1 MFTLS
6 KGWQTVIG
14 GFVVH
19 LVLGTLYC
27 WANITSAVTSFIR
40 KHQSDVTYN
49 DTLMIYAFQL
59 VSQGATMLLGGLISQ
74 RIGVRKCCMLGGA
87 CILLATFC
95 ASLSTTLAGF
105 ICTQGIMF
113 GVGIGI
119 CYSAPISASILWMPQ
134 RKGLATGIIVGGFGC
149 GAFVFGLIATHVV
162 NPHQQA
168 VDKSGPNQNYFP
180 PDSEVVNNVP
190 LMYRVLGCCY
200 FVFFLAACFLLH
212 QPPSQPLDDHHD
224 SKFPKI
230 PSTGTIELKMGSNVS
245 YQSAAN
251 VDLDQTNPLTEEVTI
266 DFNSRKG
273 KGDYATLDQ
282 TSHDDDMEDEKIGAS
297 STSESNSSDVDF
309 TVRELISTPLA
320 WHVASCLITTTIGGM
335 YIAGTFKTFGQL
347 HFHNEI
353 FLSTVSSFASV
364 FNSGGRIF
372 WGSMSDIF
380 GPVQTLLVMSFLFS
394 ITIFTYPSSIY
405 LGEAGFAMWT
415 FLIFFFEGAN
425 FVLYFPIVVMLFGKK
440 NSASN
445 YGLIFSSYSLFVM
458 INILVVSR
466 MGLEFTKANFGMG
479 LLTLFGFC
487 NLIALVWHIRK
498 AAKTQNPDLCKA
510 K

>member
-1 MFTLS
+1 M
-6 KGWQTVIG
+6 
-14 GFVVH
+14 H

-27 WANITSAVTSFIR
+27 WANITSAVTSYIR
-40 KHQSDVTYN
+40 RSEPTVTYN

-95 ASLSTTLAGF
+95 ASLSETLAGF
-105 ICTQGIMF
+105 ICSQGILF

-134 RKGLATGIIVGGFGC
+134 RKGLVTGIIVGGFGC

-168 VDKSGPNQNYFP
+168 VDKSGANQNYFP
-180 PDSEVVNNVP
+180 PDSEVVHNVP
-190 LMYRVLGCCY
+190 LMYQVLGCCY
-200 FVFFLAACFLLH
+200 FCFFLAACFLLH
-212 QPPSQPLDDHHD
+212 QPPSPTPEDTHD
-224 SKFPKI
+224 SKFTKV
-230 PSTGTIELKMGSNVS
+230 SNGGSIEMKSSSSVS
-245 YQSAAN
+245 YQS
-251 VDLDQTNPLTEEVTI
+251 LDTDNNNPLTEDVTI
-266 DFNSRKG
+266 DFKNRKG
-273 KGDYATLDQ
+273 EYATLDQ
-282 TSHDDDMEDEKIGAS
+282 TSHDDDVDEDKNS
-297 STSESNSSDVDF
+297 SLMQTDSNSAGDVDF
-309 TVRELISTPLA
+309 TVRELVATPLA

-335 YIAGTFKTFGQL
+335 YILGTFKTFGQL
-347 HFHNEI
+347 HFHNEV
-353 FLSTVSSFASV
+353 FLSTVTSFASI

-380 GPVQTLLVMSFLFS
+380 GPVQTLLVMSFLFTV
-394 ITIFTYPSSIY
+394 TIFTYPSSVF
-405 LGEAGFAMWT
+405 LGQGGFAVWT

-466 MGLEFTKANFGMG
+466 MGLEFTKANFCMG
-479 LLTLFGFC
+479 LLTFLGFC
-487 NLIALVWHIRK
+487 NLIALVGHIRS
-498 AAKTQNPDLCKA
+498 AAKSQHPSNMCKA